1 VNGDAAAGRA
11 VYETVCAGCH
21 GPKGEGKIGPAL
33 ANPGFQ
39 KAATEQFIALT
50 VLRGREG
57 TPMPAFSQ
65 NNASYPRL
73 TESDAADVAA
83 FVTSGFK

>member
-1 VNGDAAAGRA
+1 
-11 VYETVCAGCH
+11 VCAGCH

-39 KAATEQFIALT
+39 QAATPEFVART

-57 TPMPAFSQ
+57 TPMPVFAE
-65 NNASYPRL
+65 NNPSYPRL
-73 TESDAADVAA
+73 SEADAADVAA